1 MTRPGLILSAALIGA
16 EFFMLGAILT
26 AVSLWPSRVEVE
38 HVCHVQMELDEA
50 NAQVERQRSE
60 LASRSRWV
68 WLMEKNWPFDDRQ
81 ELEKLR
87 KASAE

>member
-38 HVCHVQMELDEA
+38 HVCEFSEVESLR
-50 NAQVERQRSE
+50 AQVERQRGE
-60 LASRSRWV
+60 LASRSRY
-68 WLMEKNWPFDDRQ
+68 LHLLEINWPYDDKRD
-81 ELEKLR
+81 LEKLR
-87 KASAE
+87 KAAAE